1 MEIWSRV
8 DSAWRRAFELA
19 WEAYGAGTIPVGAV
33 VTDADGS
40 LLAEGRN
47 RVFERSAPAGQISG
61 SLVAHAELNAL
72 AELDIG
78 RRYLDCTL
86 RTTLEPCPL
95 CIGAAWV
102 STIGRVSFAARD
114 VLAGAAK
121 LIERHL
127 EAADRARNVPLAV
140 DGPLD
145 GALAVFAELLPV
157 TFFLERRGPE
167 HYTTAAYRARRPQLV
182 ALAAAFRLRERADE
196 PLDDV
201 VRQLADALQ
210 SA

>member
-1 MEIWSRV
+1 VEVWSEV
-8 DSAWRRAFELA
+8 DPAWRRAFELA

-40 LLAEGRN
+40 VLAEGRN

-72 AELDIG
+72 AELGIE
-78 RRYLDCTL
+78 RRYFDCTL

-102 STIGRVSFAARD
+102 STIGRASFAARD
-114 VLAGAAK
+114 VIAGAAN

-127 EAADRARNVPLAV
+127 EADRARNFPLAV

-157 TFFLERRGPE
+157 AFFLERGRE
-167 HYTTAAYRARRPQLV
+167 HHANAAYRARRPQLV
-182 ALAAAFRLRERADE
+182 ALAEAFRLRERADE

-201 VRQLADALQ
+201 VRQLADEFQA
-210 SA
+210 A